1 MTYACL
7 ALLALLGLCAL
18 PMVDA
23 SAAPADDLPAV
34 VLETTLGPITVE
46 LDRAKAPTTVDN
58 FLKYV
63 DSGHFNGTIFHRV
76 IPGFMIQGGGFS
88 QDMQEKPTGRPIKN
102 EAGNGL
108 TNRRGTLA
116 MARTSNPDSATAQF
130 FVNLK
135 DNTFLDRAQA
145 QDGYGYTVFGR
156 VTGGMEVVDRI
167 AGAQTT
173 RRGAYDDVPV
183 QPILITAAK
192 RAPKS

>member
-23 SAAPADDLPAV
+23 SAAPADDQPAV

-88 QDMQEKPTGRPIKN
+88 QDMREKPTGRPIKN

-156 VTGGMEVVDRI
+156 VTGGMEVVDKI
-167 AGAQTT
+167 AATPT
-173 RRGAYDDVPV
+173 ARRGSYDDVPV
-183 QPILITAAK
+183 QPIIITAAK